1 MKRIIILVALL
12 LTACPGGRSQDWSD
26 VTSDRRNIWAEGWG
40 TSVEE
45 ADRQALSALVSRITV
60 TVSSDFRQVEQQR
73 TGTRGSESS
82 VELSSTLR
90 SYSGATLS
98 NTHRMVLKT
107 GRRAHVVRWIREDE
121 LDAVFADRRDRAVEY
136 EREAVKAEREGRI
149 GDALRCHWWSYT
161 LVRSL
166 RRPAEAK
173 DSQGRILMNLIP
185 EEVND
190 LLEGLEVRCAGRS
203 GQTLALRFTCRG
215 KSVAQLDFSY
225 FDGTAWV
232 HGARVQKGEASV
244 EMARGALCEHV
255 QLRIEYAYLN
265 EARIDAELFDIMSVL
280 DSVRLRKSS
289 IIFRVG
295 NG

>member
-1 MKRIIILVALL
+1 MKRLLLLIVLV
-12 LTACPGGRSQDWSD
+12 LTACPRGRSQDWSD

-40 TSVEE
+40 ASVEE

-60 TVSSDFRQVEQQR
+60 TVSSDFRQVERQIA
-73 TGTRGSESS
+73 GTRGSGSS

-90 SYSGATLS
+90 AYSGATLS

-121 LDAVFADRRDRAVEY
+121 LDAVFAGRMARAVEY
-136 EREAVKAEREGRI
+136 EREALKAESEGRI

-173 DSQGRILMNLIP
+173 DSQGRILLNLIP

-203 GQTLALRFTCRG
+203 GQTLTLRFTCRG
-215 KSVAQLDFSY
+215 KSVAELDFSY
-225 FDGTAWV
+225 FDGGAWV
-232 HGARVQKGEASV
+232 RGARVQNGEASI

-255 QLRIEYAYLN
+255 QLRIEYSYLN
-265 EARIDAELFDIMSVL
+265 DARTDAELFDIMSVL

-295 NG
+295 DN